1 MKSLILLTLLIALAA
16 GTASAGV
23 KKIAVLDFEDTSI
36 ASNDL
41 ESNPMAALAILSGRQ
56 PSQTDKG
63 RIGKG
68 VASILVT
75 ELAKDNVFKIIE
87 RSQIEQVIAEQN
99 FSKNMSLNATDA
111 AKIGRLL
118 GVSGIVVGSVTEFN
132 TKTATKGVLGIGTK
146 VKTATV
152 ALNAR
157 LIDTSTAEVVFAAEG
172 KGVEEESNLR
182 VGSLYGSN
190 TTGASDT
197 LLSSAT
203 KKAAADVIMALKAH
217 AAKIKD
223 QVIECVV
230 VNIDRSD
237 NSIMVDAGSEAG
249 LMLGQP
255 MYAVRITKEIKNK
268 QGEVLKRLSS
278 VVGEFKVKEVEKK
291 VSTLTCVSGSCSSIK
306 EGDTIVSAK

>member
-1 MKSLILLTLLIALAA
+1 
-16 GTASAGV
+16 
-23 KKIAVLDFEDTSI
+23 
-36 ASNDL
+36 
-41 ESNPMAALAILSGRQ
+41 
-56 PSQTDKG
+56 
-63 RIGKG
+63 
-68 VASILVT
+68 
-75 ELAKDNVFKIIE
+75 
-87 RSQIEQVIAEQN
+87 
-99 FSKNMSLNATDA
+99 MSLNATDA